1 MRDLRILLLL
11 LMPLMTASAQWT
23 RHTLDDSLPGADG
36 VRAADANGDGWP
48 DFVVPYEEGGKVRAY
63 LHPGTKRV
71 HDAAAWTRIDVG
83 DAPNVE
89 DAVFV
94 DLDGDG
100 RMDVVSA
107 CEGTTRQIRVH
118 WAPAAPADYSDSS
131 RWTTNVL
138 LDDNRAWMF
147 TVPLQL
153 DGQNGPDLVIGSK
166 HISGAAGA
174 EVGWLQSPADPRG
187 GTWTYRK
194 LSNAGWIMNLIAAD
208 IDRDGKQDILLSD
221 RMNNRGT
228 RGVGWLENPGP
239 DQVTTVSSWTS
250 RLIGGADKENMFIDY
265 GDLDGNG
272 PKEVVMVY
280 KRSVSTKASGLQW
293 FTPPA
298 DVISGT
304 WQSHDVAWP
313 SGTGSA
319 KAVSIADTDRDGMV
333 ELVVSCESATDKT
346 GVFQLKLDIGTD
358 NNSRTM
364 MPVSDHDGVKFD
376 LVAVLDLDG
385 DGWPDIL
392 TTEERGNGGGLGLIW
407 YQNPA
412 APRP

>member
-1 MRDLRILLLL
+1 MRHFLLLL
-11 LMPLMTASAQWT
+11 LPLMPASAQWT

-36 VRAADANGDGWP
+36 VRAADVNGDGWP
-48 DFVVPYEEGGKVRAY
+48 DLVVSYEQGGKVRAY
-63 LHPGTKRV
+63 LHPGAEQA

-83 DAPNVE
+83 AAPDGE

-94 DLDGDG
+94 DLDGEG

-107 CEGTTRQIRVH
+107 SEGSTRQIRVH
-118 WAPAAPADYSDSS
+118 WAPAAPARYSDSA
-131 RWTTNVL
+131 RWATQVL

-147 TVPLQL
+147 TLPVQL
-153 DGQNGPDLVIGSK
+153 DGQHGLDLVIGSK
-166 HISGAAGA
+166 QMSGAAGA

-194 LSNAGWIMNLIAAD
+194 LSDAGWIMNLIAAD
-208 IDRDGKQDILLSD
+208 IDGDGKQDILLSD
-221 RMNNRGT
+221 RINNRGT
-228 RGVGWLENPGP
+228 RGVRWLENPGP

-272 PKEVVMVY
+272 HKEVVMVY
-280 KRSVSTKASGLQW
+280 KRSVATNASGIQW
-293 FTPPA
+293 FSPPA
-298 DVISGT
+298 DLKGGT

-313 SGTGSA
+313 SGTGTA
-319 KAVSIADTDRDGMV
+319 KAVSIADTNRDGRG
-333 ELVVSCESATDKT
+333 ELVISCESATNKT
-346 GVFQLKLDIGTD
+346 GVFRLLPDIGMENID
-358 NNSRTM
+358 WSM
-364 MPVSDHDGVKFD
+364 EPVSDKIGIKFD
-376 LVAVLDLDG
+376 LVPVLDLDG

-392 TTEERGNGGGLGLIW
+392 TTEERGHGGGGLGLIW

-412 APRP
+412 NSLP